1 MNFRHFQRQ
10 FLMNFS
16 ISAAV
21 VNNFS
26 SVSVQFLMSFLLSW
40 RQPLVNFRE
49 FKRQFLVS
57 SLASW
62 KHLLM
67 NFRQFQRCF

>member
-1 MNFRHFQRQ
+1 MNFRQFQRQ

-26 SVSVQFLMSFLLSW
+26 SVSDAVSH
-40 RQPLVNFRE
+40 E
-49 FKRQFLVS
+49 FSPALETTFSEFSRI
-57 SLASW
+57 
-62 KHLLM
+62 
-67 NFRQFQRCF
+67 